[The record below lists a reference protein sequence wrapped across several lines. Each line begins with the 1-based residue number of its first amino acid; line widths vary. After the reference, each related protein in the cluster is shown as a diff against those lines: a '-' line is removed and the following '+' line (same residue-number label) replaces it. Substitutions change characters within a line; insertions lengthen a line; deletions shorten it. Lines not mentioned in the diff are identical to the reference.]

1 MTIKFWRLVL
11 IYTLAAIIAL
21 TGYAF
26 AAHRQLDRLRLTAG
40 FESARAFEAAV
51 SAAEGLSETL
61 TKISFVT
68 DPAEK
73 ETALRLLGN
82 KFYPDPEEVEREI
95 EKFLDKVCILK
106 MSIDHMTGKLI
117 NES

>member
-1 MTIKFWRLVL
+1 MTLKFWRLVL

-26 AAHRQLDRLRLTAG
+26 AAHRQLERLRLTAG

-68 DPAEK
+68 DEALGK
-73 ETALRLLGN
+73 SLCAQAYADALSAETALSDSAL
-82 KFYPDPEEVEREI
+82 
-95 EKFLDKVCILK
+95 
-106 MSIDHMTGKLI
+106 
-117 NES
+117 